1 MTQEKNEEWLQ
12 LQKAHEELRSIE
24 ERYRAIFNNA
34 AVGIDLVSDEGRFLR
49 ANSTLQD
56 MLGYTEEELNG
67 LSVIDITFAEDRDVS
82 REKLDTLTKGVTS
95 SYRLEKRYVRKDG
108 SLLWADISVSAIRGS
123 DGLHIATV
131 GVISDITQRK
141 LTELKLRDA
150 LAEAQRFREALDH
163 VPSYVYMKD
172 NQSRYIYANQLT
184 LKLFGCSAE
193 ELVGCDDSRFF
204 PPDTVKRLQEVD
216 SRVFAGEQ
224 TFEEI
229 DVADAGCE
237 RCVYWEVKTPIYAE
251 PERSKIWGLLGI
263 STDITERKKV
273 EEALRESEQRFR
285 RVFEQGPLGMAI
297 LGLDYRWVA
306 VNERLCEITG
316 YTSDELT
323 KLSFIDIT
331 HPEDVD
337 KDVAQA
343 EALARGDIPYY
354 QIEKRY
360 IKKDRKIAWINLW
373 KSVVRNRQGEPS
385 YFLAMVQD
393 ISTIKKSEQEKE
405 DLRTQ
410 LFQSQKMEALGTLV
424 GGIAHDF
431 NNMLQI
437 MLGYSQLLLD
447 DKKKGEPGYEE
458 LQTIIETV
466 NGGADLVNKLL
477 AFGQQSQVFPL
488 PLDLNHQISQVS
500 KLISRTLPHVVQIDL
515 DLADGPTMIRSDH
528 GQIDQLVMNLAINAS
543 DAMPSGGRLKIAT
556 TTVTLTDE
564 YCKSYPVVKPGNY
577 VMLSVSD
584 TGRGMDK
591 ETVARIFDPFF
602 STKQRGS
609 TRGTGLG
616 LSVVQGIVQQ
626 QGGHTICE
634 SEPGKGTEFRIYLP
648 AIEAPLIMS
657 KTVAPTV
664 QPGGAKTI
672 LVVEDNLPVA
682 ELERKGLEDAGYKVI
697 LATNGKQALDIY
709 RSRKGEISLVIL
721 DLLMPE
727 MSGRDCLMALLKID
741 PSVKA
746 LIASGYAPG
755 NELLREISP
764 LVMGFLHKPFA
775 ISQLINEARS
785 VLGSDAV

>member
-12 LQKAHEELRSIE
+12 LKKAHEELRSIE

-34 AVGIDLVSDEGRFLR
+34 AVGIDVVSDEGRFLR

-56 MLGYTEEELNG
+56 MLGYTEEELKG
-67 LSVIDITFAEDRDVS
+67 LSVIDITFPEDRDVS
-82 REKLDTLTKGVTS
+82 REKLDTLTKGVIS

-141 LTELKLRDA
+141 LTELKLTDA
-150 LAEAQRFREALDH
+150 LGEAQRFREALDH

-193 ELVGCDDSRFF
+193 ELVGCDDRRFF
-204 PPDTVKRLQEVD
+204 PPDTVKRLQELD

-229 DVADAGCE
+229 DVADAGCG
-237 RCVYWEVKTPIYAE
+237 RRVYWEVKTPIYAE
-251 PERSKIWGLLGI
+251 PERKKIRGLLGI
-263 STDITERKKV
+263 STDITERKLA

-285 RVFEQGPLGMAI
+285 RVFEQGPLGI
-297 LGLDYRWVA
+297 EIVNLDYRLLA
-306 VNERLCEITG
+306 VNQKLCEITG
-316 YTSDELT
+316 YTSEELT
-323 KLSFIDIT
+323 KLSFVDIT

-343 EALARGDIPYY
+343 AALARGDIPYY
-354 QIEKRY
+354 QMQKRY
-360 IKKDRKIAWINLW
+360 IKNNKEIAWINLTATII
-373 KSVVRNRQGEPS
+373 RNNQNEPM
-385 YFLAMVQD
+385 YFLSMVED
-393 ISTIKKSEQEKE
+393 ITARKKTEQEEE

-458 LQTIIETV
+458 LQTIIETG

-477 AFGQQSQVFPL
+477 AFGQQSQVCPL
-488 PLDLNHQISQVS
+488 PLDLNHQISQVC

-515 DLADGPTMIRSDH
+515 DLADGPTMIRADH
-528 GQIDQLVMNLAINAS
+528 GQTDQLVMNLAINAS
-543 DAMPSGGRLKIAT
+543 DAMPGGGRLKIAT

-564 YCKSYPVVKPGNY
+564 YCKSYPVVKPGNN

-591 ETVARIFDPFF
+591 ETVARIFDPFLF
-602 STKQRGS
+602 DKTK
-609 TRGTGLG
+609 
-616 LSVVQGIVQQ
+616 
-626 QGGHTICE
+626 
-634 SEPGKGTEFRIYLP
+634 RIHKRNWSRPFCSARYRTT
-648 AIEAPLIMS
+648 ARRS
-657 KTVAPTV
+657 H
-664 QPGGAKTI
+664 
-672 LVVEDNLPVA
+672 NL
-682 ELERKGLEDAGYKVI
+682 
-697 LATNGKQALDIY
+697 
-709 RSRKGEISLVIL
+709 
-721 DLLMPE
+721 
-727 MSGRDCLMALLKID
+727 
-741 PSVKA
+741 
-746 LIASGYAPG
+746 
-755 NELLREISP
+755 
-764 LVMGFLHKPFA
+764 
-775 ISQLINEARS
+775 
-785 VLGSDAV
+785 